1 MTTDGLPKISPQDTG
16 VSDDPLLDG
25 RTYSTE
31 VGKRPMAC
39 ALEEGKELQRLKN
52 QISPVPKHNHMKE

>member
-1 MTTDGLPKISPQDTG
+1 
-16 VSDDPLLDG
+16 
-25 RTYSTE
+25 
-31 VGKRPMAC
+31 MAC